1 MIRKLGRFVEFSVF
15 GSATTVDWSIISDR
29 KELDLLGVHL
39 SPFCYDTVIEW
50 IGNGK
55 MPTEGVVTHKYP
67 LEKWEE
73 AFHVA
78 KTAQVG
84 ALKVILVPSMEA

>member
-1 MIRKLGRFVEFSVF
+1 
-15 GSATTVDWSIISDR
+15 
-29 KELDLLGVHL
+29 
-39 SPFCYDTVIEW
+39 
-50 IGNGK
+50 

-78 KTAQVG
+78 KTAQDG

>member
-1 MIRKLGRFVEFSVF
+1 MGRFVEFSVF
-15 GSATTVDWSIISDR
+15 GKPVTVDWSIISDR

-55 MPTEGVVTHKYP
+55 LPTDGIVSHKFS
-67 LEKWEE
+67 LDDWEE
-73 AFHVA
+73 AFELA
-78 KTAQVG
+78 RTGKDG
-84 ALKVILVPSMEA
+84 AMKVVLMPNGN